1 MKSFSEK
8 EYNEALVAADR
19 AIVKDILRKVEDSMV
34 DALKRG
40 DEEFVNN
47 IARHVKMKVTK
58 KKQQRGKTFSYRLK
72 ENNEILSESWE
83 DFFDFMDK
91 RDEKTQIKVYKN
103 MLKAGIKLK
112 DISDSDFLNKYREL
126 KVSWA
131 KALGLKD

>member
-19 AIVKDILRKVEDSMV
+19 AIVKDILRRVEDSMV

-47 IARHVKMKVTK
+47 IARHVKMIVTK

-103 MLKAGIKLK
+103 MLKAGIKLN
-112 DISDSDFLNKYREL
+112 DISDYLNKYKEL
-126 KVSWA
+126 KIGWA

>member
-19 AIVKDILRKVEDSMV
+19 AIVKDILRRVEDSMV

-47 IARHVKMKVTK
+47 IARLVKMKVTK
-58 KKQQRGKTFSYRLK
+58 KKQQRGKAFSYRLK

-112 DISDSDFLNKYREL
+112 DISDFLDKYKEL
-126 KVSWA
+126 KIGWA